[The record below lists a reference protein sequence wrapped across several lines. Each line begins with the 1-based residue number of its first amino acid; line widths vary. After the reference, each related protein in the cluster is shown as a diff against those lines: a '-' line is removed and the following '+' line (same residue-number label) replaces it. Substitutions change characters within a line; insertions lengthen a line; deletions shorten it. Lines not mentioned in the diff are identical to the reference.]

1 MLCDRFVDSSRA
13 YQGGGG
19 GITDA
24 DLLTLHGF
32 GSMGLLPDRTF
43 LLTVSA
49 DEAARR
55 LTERGGSDRMGNKP
69 ADYQTRLAARF
80 VEMAK
85 AEPARW
91 RIVDADAAAMMI
103 GHQDAEKAFLEAWQ
117 GGRLHHAWLLAG
129 PQGMGKGL
137 FAERVARFLVTHG
150 RGGDGQSVTLDDR
163 GDDAAARL
171 VDAGNHPEILRL
183 ARQPKDKAK
192 ELARNITIEQVR
204 QMIRRLHLSLSLGE
218 WRVIIVDAVDDLE
231 TDGANALLKTLE
243 EPPAKTL
250 FLLVSHSPGRLL
262 PTIRSRCRTLRFQP
276 VERDVMTPWLH
287 ELRPMLEMAEVRAIV
302 AASGGVPG
310 KALALIDSDVAVM
323 EKKLLAIATS
333 GDPENRLREALA
345 REVGGTSNR
354 ARLELVIDIV
364 PGLLARLARE
374 RPVTEIAPILAQWDR
389 VQRTVRDAI
398 RGSYDGA
405 MVGFEI
411 GNCLAELAPRTK

>member
-1 MLCDRFVDSSRA
+1 
-13 YQGGGG
+13 
-19 GITDA
+19 
-24 DLLTLHGF
+24 
-32 GSMGLLPDRTF
+32 
-43 LLTVSA
+43 
-49 DEAARR
+49 
-55 LTERGGSDRMGNKP
+55 
-69 ADYQTRLAARF
+69 
-80 VEMAK
+80 MA
-85 AEPARW
+85 
-91 RIVDADAAAMMI
+91 VMI

-129 PQGMGKGL
+129 PQGMGKGA
-137 FAERVARFLVTHG
+137 FAEFVARFLVTHG
-150 RGGDGQSVTLDDR
+150 GGGDGQAIGLDDP
-163 GDDAAARL
+163 GDEAARRL

-276 VERDVMTPWLH
+276 VEHDVMMSWLH
-287 ELRPMLEMAEVRAIV
+287 ELRPMLEMTEVRAIV

-374 RPVTEIAPILAQWDR
+374 RPVAEIAPILAQWDR

-411 GNCLAELAPRTK
+411 GNCLAELAPRAGQTAR

>member
-1 MLCDRFVDSSRA
+1 M
-13 YQGGGG
+13 
-19 GITDA
+19 
-24 DLLTLHGF
+24 
-32 GSMGLLPDRTF
+32 
-43 LLTVSA
+43 
-49 DEAARR
+49 AA
-55 LTERGGSDRMGNKP
+55 
-69 ADYQTRLAARF
+69 
-80 VEMAK
+80 
-85 AEPARW
+85 
-91 RIVDADAAAMMI
+91 MI
-103 GHQDAEKAFLEAWQ
+103 GHRDAETAFLEGWQ

-129 PQGMGKGL
+129 PQGMGKGA
-137 FAERVARFLVTHG
+137 FAARVARFLVTHG
-150 RGGDGQSVTLDDR
+150 SGGEGQMLPLDDP
-163 GDDAAARL
+163 GDSAAGRL
-171 VDAGNHPEILRL
+171 VDAGNHPEILHL
-183 ARQPKDKAK
+183 ARQPKDKGK

-204 QMIRRLHLSLSLGE
+204 ELKTRLHFSLSLGE
-218 WRVIIVDAVDDLE
+218 WRVIIVDAIDDLE
-231 TDGANALLKTLE
+231 PSASNALLKTLE

-276 VERDVMTPWLH
+276 IDYDVMTAWLH
-287 ELRPMLEMAEVRAIV
+287 ELRPMLDMADVRAIV

-310 KALALIDSDVAVM
+310 KALALIDSDVAAM

-374 RPVTEIAPILAQWDR
+374 RPIAEIAPILAQWDR

-411 GNCLAELAPRTK
+411 GNCLAELAPKSAPANR

>member
-1 MLCDRFVDSSRA
+1 
-13 YQGGGG
+13 
-19 GITDA
+19 
-24 DLLTLHGF
+24 
-32 GSMGLLPDRTF
+32 
-43 LLTVSA
+43 
-49 DEAARR
+49 
-55 LTERGGSDRMGNKP
+55 
-69 ADYQTRLAARF
+69 
-80 VEMAK
+80 
-85 AEPARW
+85 
-91 RIVDADAAAMMI
+91 MI
-103 GHQDAEKAFLEAWQ
+103 GHREAEKAFLEAWQ
-117 GGRLHHAWLLAG
+117 GGRVHHAWLLAG
-129 PQGMGKGL
+129 PQGMGKGA

-150 RGGDGQSVTLDDR
+150 RSCEAQALALDDR
-163 GDDAAARL
+163 GDDASARL

-276 VERDVMTPWLH
+276 VARDVMTTWLH
-287 ELRPMLEMAEVRAIV
+287 DLRPMIEMEEVRAIV

-310 KALALIDSDVAVM
+310 KALALVDSDVAVM
-323 EKKLLAIATS
+323 EKKLLAIAAS

-364 PGLLARLARE
+364 PGLLSRIARE
-374 RPVTEIAPILAQWDR
+374 RPIAEIAPILTQWER

-411 GNCLAELAPRTK
+411 GNCLAELAPRAERAAR